1 MKACL
6 SFRAVVTAAGALV
19 LALPGT
25 VLAQED
31 QSVTD
36 ETLLDRIR
44 IEDLMVRYYADLGE
58 ASGEEMA
65 SHFTE
70 DGVLDV
76 NNMVYRGRDEIEGI
90 YDSTGED
97 TGEDYEGAVNTLVTN
112 AIVNVNGDEANI
124 WLIWTDVLNES
135 IEEPPQ
141 FLEQGRDY
149 TELVKRDGR
158 WLIEHRYVTTD
169 GGAPEY
175 WRQNYVERSF
185 R

>member
-1 MKACL
+1 MKASTFSRTVVAGAAML
-6 SFRAVVTAAGALV
+6 LLQLPNAAIAQDEPVTA
-19 LALPGT
+19 
-25 VLAQED
+25 
-31 QSVTD
+31 

-58 ASGEEMA
+58 TSGEEMA
-65 SHFTE
+65 RHFTE

-76 NNMVYRGRDEIEGI
+76 NNMVYRGREEIEEI
-90 YDSTGED
+90 YDTTGED

-112 AIVNVNGDEANI
+112 TIVDVDGDEATI
-124 WLIWTDVLNES
+124 WLIWTNVLNES
-135 IEEPPQ
+135 LDAAPR

-149 TELVKRDGR
+149 SELVKRDGR